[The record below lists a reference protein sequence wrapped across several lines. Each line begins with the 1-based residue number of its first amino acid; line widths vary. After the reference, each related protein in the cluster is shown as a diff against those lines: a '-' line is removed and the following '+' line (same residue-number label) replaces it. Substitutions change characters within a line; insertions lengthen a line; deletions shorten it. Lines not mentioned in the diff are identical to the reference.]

1 MTTEFLQ
8 KRASIILT
16 ELNKLFPT
24 VESALNAS
32 NPIEFLIAVVM
43 SAQTTDK
50 QVNKV
55 TETLFKKYKTLDDYV
70 NATFEEFSYDI
81 RQIGLY
87 KSKAKN
93 ILQTV
98 KIIKNDFDGKVPNTM
113 EDLLNL
119 PGVGRKTAN
128 VVLGNVYKAPVGI
141 AVDTHVKRLAK
152 LYGLTEY
159 TDPVKIE
166 KDLLKIIP
174 QEEWTDF
181 THRFIEYGRQYCPA
195 RKHDHDNCPLTIS
208 LKK

>member
-1 MTTEFLQ
+1 MTIISLQ
-8 KRASIILT
+8 KRAVIIIT
-16 ELNKLFPT
+16 ELKKLFPI
-24 VESALNAS
+24 VESALHAS

-55 TETLFKKYKTLDDYV
+55 TETLFKKYITLDDYV
-70 NATFEEFSYDI
+70 NATAEEFSDDI

-87 KSKAKN
+87 KTKAKN
-93 ILQTV
+93 ILQTA
-98 KIIKNDFDGKVPNTM
+98 KIIKNDFDGIVPDTM
-113 EDLLNL
+113 EDLLSL

-128 VVLGNVYKAPVGI
+128 VVLGNVYKSPVGI

-152 LYGLTEY
+152 LYGLTEH

-166 KDLLKIIP
+166 QDLMKIIP

-195 RKHDHDNCPLTIS
+195 RKHDHDNCPLS
-208 LKK
+208 VLL